1 MTAQATRLALTDA
14 FGADAG
20 VRAALGHPVRLSE
33 APPKG
38 ALPAAV
44 WRRWE
49 TRPLGAS
56 LSHTEEHTVTLEI
69 LTREAGVE
77 QARAAVAALVAAANG
92 LQPVSEQ
99 VRIILVLPV
108 YSDVLRPSDQ
118 RGWYGIVR
126 LKVIA
131 EAA

>member
-1 MTAQATRLALTDA
+1 VTAEATRLALAEA

-20 VRAALGHPVRLSE
+20 VRATLGHPVRLSE
-33 APPKG
+33 PPPRG
-38 ALPAAV
+38 TLPAAV

-49 TRPLGAS
+49 TRPFGPGPAPS
-56 LSHTEEHTVTLEI
+56 EEHTVTLEI
-69 LTREAGVE
+69 LTREAGVD
-77 QARAAVAALVAAANG
+77 QARAAVSALVAAAHAMRPN
-92 LQPVSEQ
+92 SEQ